1 MYRAIPEG
9 NKLLSRRWREKERE
23 IHERKLHSIKHTVD
37 SREPTQFTH
46 ILKKSKKTQML
57 EGKSSGDNNS
67 CIRTLHGDREGESH
81 TLGEDDSHHAVI
93 IESLIGF
100 PRLQDHCRPI
110 TWKSATNSAGR
121 NPWAC
126 ALYDTAFAAGERNRE
141 DEEEPVHR
149 ADQSSGH
156 NSGDCKDYFNTS

>member
-46 ILKKSKKTQML
+46 ILKKAKKTQML
-57 EGKSSGDNNS
+57 EGKCSGDNNS
-67 CIRTLHGDREGESH
+67 CIRTVHGDREGESH
-81 TLGEDDSHHAVI
+81 TLGEDDTHHAVI
-93 IESLIGF
+93 IESLIGL
-100 PRLQDHCRPI
+100 PRLQDHCRSI
-110 TWKSATNSAGR
+110 TWKPATSSTVR
-121 NPWAC
+121 NPWAR
-126 ALYDTAFAAGERNRE
+126 ALHDTAAAAGECNRE

-149 ADQSSGH
+149 TDKSSGH

>member
-46 ILKKSKKTQML
+46 ILKKAKKTQML
-57 EGKSSGDNNS
+57 EGMITADINTS

-93 IESLIGF
+93 IESLTGL
-100 PRLQDHCRPI
+100 PRLQDHCRLI
-110 TWKSATNSAGR
+110 AWKPATTTGG
-121 NPWAC
+121 NPWPRAI
-126 ALYDTAFAAGERNRE
+126 LHDTATTTGECECE
-141 DEEEPVHR
+141 DEEEPVHC
-149 ADQSSGH
+149 ADNASAGH
-156 NSGDCKDYFNTS
+156 NSGDC